1 LTEFDDEIKEAI
13 ELPASY
19 STVVARTKL
28 AIRINE
34 ATTQQLSNIKL
45 LVKDEH
51 LMFQV
56 RTCVT

>member
-56 RTCVT
+56 